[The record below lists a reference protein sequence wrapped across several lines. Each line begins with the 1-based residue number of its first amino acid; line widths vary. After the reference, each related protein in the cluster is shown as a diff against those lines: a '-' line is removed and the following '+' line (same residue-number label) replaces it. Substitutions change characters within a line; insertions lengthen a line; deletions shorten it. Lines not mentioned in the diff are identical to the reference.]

1 MKKLL
6 LVILAVGIVS
16 SVFSGEFDGK
26 GLISDWKFAP
36 VQVGV
41 GIFES
46 ANLFDA
52 DSVALFSIGLA
63 GIQQHSSIISVG
75 GITELKKNY
84 GVQVAAASLT
94 DRNYGLM
101 IGLLENCTDVNK
113 NYGIKIGITNISG
126 KFAKFQMLGIDCFD
140 LLHIGI
146 ANLNAPLQIGIF
158 NACDGGYND
167 RNINWQ
173 FGILNVA
180 ADHDSSFTF
189 QLGLLNYN
197 PKSYI
202 PWLPLV
208 NWDMGREVENDSSK

>member
-6 LVILAVGIVS
+6 LIILSAVVVS
-16 SVFSGEFDGK
+16 SAFAGEFDSK
-26 GLISDWKFAP
+26 GVISGWKFAP

-63 GIQQHSSIISVG
+63 GIQQQASIISLG
-75 GITELKKNY
+75 GMTRLENNY
-84 GVQVAAASLT
+84 GIQLSAASLT

-126 KFAKFQMLGIDCFD
+126 KFAKYQLLGIDFFD
-140 LLHIGI
+140 YLQVGF
-146 ANLNAPLQIGIF
+146 LNGHTYIDNVLQIGIF
-158 NACDGGYND
+158 NTTSNDGVQ
-167 RNINWQ
+167 I
-173 FGILNVA
+173 
-180 ADHDSSFTF
+180 
-189 QLGLLNYN
+189 GLLNYN
-197 PKSYI
+197 ENALIK
-202 PWLPLV
+202 WMPLF
-208 NWDMGREVENDSSK
+208 NFSWH

>member
-63 GIQQHSSIISVG
+63 GIQQHSSIISIG

-84 GVQVAAASLT
+84 GIQVSAASLT

-101 IGLLENCTDVNK
+101 IGLLENCTDVNE
-113 NYGIKIGITNISG
+113 NYGVKIGLFNVSG
-126 KFAKFQMLGIDCFD
+126 KFKLAQFLGINCFD

-158 NACDGGYND
+158 NACDGGYED
-167 RNINWQ
+167 RGINWQ
-173 FGILNVA
+173 IGIFNVA
-180 ADHDSSFTF
+180 ADYDSSFTF

-197 PKSYI
+197 PRSYI
-202 PWLPLV
+202 PCLPLV
-208 NWDMGREVENDSSK
+208 NWDMGREE

>member
-6 LVILAVGIVS
+6 LIILSAVVVS
-16 SVFSGEFDGK
+16 SAFAGNFDGK
-26 GLISDWKFAP
+26 GVIPGWKFAP

-52 DSVALFSIGLA
+52 DSVALLSIGLL

-75 GITELKKNY
+75 GITELKNNY
-84 GVQVAAASLT
+84 GIQVAAASLT

-126 KFAKFQMLGIDCFD
+126 KFQLAQLLGINFFD
-140 LLHIGI
+140 FLHVGVV
-146 ANLNAPLQIGIF
+146 NYNAPLQIGIL

-180 ADHDSSFTF
+180 AEHDSSFTF

-197 PKSYI
+197 PRSYI

-208 NWDMGREVENDSSK
+208 NWDMGREEEK

>member
-16 SVFSGEFDGK
+16 SGFTGEFDGK
-26 GLISDWKFAP
+26 GLISGWKFVP
-36 VQVGV
+36 LQVGA

-52 DSVALFSIGLA
+52 DSVSLFSFGFA
-63 GIQQHSSIISVG
+63 RVQQHSSIISLG
-75 GITELKKNY
+75 GLTGLENNY
-84 GVQVAAASLT
+84 AIQMSAASLA

-101 IGLLENCTDVNK
+101 IGMYLNATGNNCGV
-113 NYGIKIGITNISG
+113 KIGLFNFSV
-126 KFAKFQMLGIDCFD
+126 KFKLLQFLGINCFD
-140 LLHIGI
+140 FLHIGI

-158 NACDGGYND
+158 NACDGGYDD
-167 RNINWQ
+167 RGINWQ
-173 FGILNVA
+173 LGILNVA
-180 ADHDSSFTF
+180 ADYDSSFTF

-197 PKSYI
+197 PRSYI

-208 NWDMGREVENDSSK
+208 NWDMGKEE